1 MSQDAEDGLD
11 QLLGSWNSMLAQQ
24 LSRLHASLDQGL
36 RNHEVRA
43 ERKQEKA
50 DARAEAE
57 RRAAEAEVRRIE
69 AQRTALYE
77 WESANRNKLNEGFEY
92 ILNQSI
98 LAAGAVER
106 LDDRHLAR
114 AWVVGEQLQNHDP
127 GYAPRLAQ
135 AQRIMSDEWSRR
147 HPDTQ
152 IQTVADQMVNHVVIT
167 YADRTADLDN
177 TLAAFRK
184 AGIPTDLVAAQ
195 DPDAFRAA
203 HEGGFHVQAR
213 LGGSWDGWDEAR
225 IQDAVMQDTYAGLDC
240 DTIDDTLAYI
250 KERGVDQAGIDESV
264 PADRR
269 AAGIEPSSASEVE
282 RGETR
287 DAAPQATR
295 ATTPVGTSATAS
307 GAVHAETDGASETHS
322 DGTFDPNTSELGGDD
337 VFGAFDVATE
347 SSMAADQAGHL
358 NPTPQSAAHGS
369 HAPKGAANRAH

>member
-24 LSRLHASLDQGL
+24 LSRLHASLDQGI

-43 ERKQEKA
+43 ERKQEQA
-50 DARAEAE
+50 HARAEAD
-57 RRAAEAEVRRIE
+57 RRAAEAEARRAE

-98 LAAGAVER
+98 LADGAAER

-184 AGIPTDLVAAQ
+184 AGIPTDLVAAK

-203 HEGGFHVQAR
+203 HEAGFHVQAR

-225 IQDAVMQDTYAGLDC
+225 IQDAVMQDTYAGLDG
-240 DTIDDTLAYI
+240 DAIDDAIAYI
-250 KERGVDQAGIDESV
+250 KERGVDESA

-282 RGETR
+282 RGEIR
-287 DAAPQATR
+287 DAAPQQAAP
-295 ATTPVGTSATAS
+295 ATTP
-307 GAVHAETDGASETHS
+307 AETDGAPETHS
-322 DGTFDPNTSELGGDD
+322 DGAFDPDTRELGGDD

-347 SSMAADQAGHL
+347 SSMAAEQTAPR
-358 NPTPQSAAHGS
+358 NPTPPSAARGS